1 VSLYVD
7 EAVVLRTHKLGEA
20 DRIISLLT
28 REHGRIRA
36 VAKGVRRTTSRFG
49 ARLEPCG
56 YVNVQL
62 AKGRSLDVIT
72 QVETREPFGQSI
84 GSDYGR
90 YTTATAMLEAADRLV
105 AEEHEPATQQF
116 LLLVG
121 GLRAL
126 VAQAHDTSLILDS
139 YLLRSLAIAGYA
151 PSFAACARCGA
162 DGPHRAFAPAAGGM
176 VCGRCRPAGVA
187 MPAPETVELL
197 AALLTGDWPVAD
209 ASEPRSRKEATGL
222 VAAHLHWHLEHGL
235 RSLSYVERSGER
247 AGGVVDRSAAEVAR
261 GGREEPGATMGAT
274 MGGERTAPETPEPEE
289 RERV

>member
-1 VSLYVD
+1 MTLYVD

-72 QVETREPFGQSI
+72 QVETREPFGQTI
-84 GSDYGR
+84 GADYSR
-90 YTTATAMLEAADRLV
+90 YTTATVMLETADRLV
-105 AEEHEPATQQF
+105 VEEHEPATQQF
-116 LLLVG
+116 MLLVG

-126 VAQAHDTSLILDS
+126 ITEAHDAGLILDS

-151 PSFAACARCGA
+151 PSFASCARCGV

-176 VCGRCRPAGVA
+176 VCAKCRPAGVA
-187 MPAPETVELL
+187 MPAAETVDLL
-197 AALLTGDWPVAD
+197 AALLTGDWSVAD
-209 ASEPRSRKEATGL
+209 ASEPRARKEATGL

-235 RSLSYVERSGER
+235 RSLSYLER
-247 AGGVVDRSAAEVAR
+247 
-261 GGREEPGATMGAT
+261 
-274 MGGERTAPETPEPEE
+274 GGERNGDNAPGVVETEE
-289 RERV
+289 RTV